1 MWGTMNDVLDRTP
14 WVEPLPHRFDRGARL
29 RSGRGIVRP
38 AGKVGVRSQHPDTAA
53 VQGQGMRSECLE
65 FLAVKVLQS
74 MVGGRI
80 NIEKAA
86 ALAGLMSED

>member
-1 MWGTMNDVLDRTP
+1 
-14 WVEPLPHRFDRGARL
+14 
-29 RSGRGIVRP
+29 
-38 AGKVGVRSQHPDTAA
+38 
-53 VQGQGMRSECLE
+53 MRSECLE